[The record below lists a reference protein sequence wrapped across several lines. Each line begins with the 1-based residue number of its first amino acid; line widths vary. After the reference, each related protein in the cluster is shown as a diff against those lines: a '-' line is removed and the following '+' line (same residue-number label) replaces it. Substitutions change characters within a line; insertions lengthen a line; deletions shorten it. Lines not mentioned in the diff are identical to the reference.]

1 MIDLRIEPHSSL
13 RARAFTTSFGKSL
26 AETYSPDWLVELLD
40 LEAVAPVARSEELR
54 GAVRDMLRQGGDK
67 PTGRGKPASEY
78 LVRTAQETGIR
89 SINAAVDA
97 CNAVSLHSGFPISVI
112 DSDRATPPFRI
123 AVAPAGEKYVFN
135 PTGQEID
142 VGGLVCLYD
151 ADGPVGNAVK
161 DSQRTKTQ
169 VETCNTLS
177 VIWGC
182 AGFEGQLG
190 LALNWYCGLLEK
202 LGATTSPAAP
212 RT

>member
-1 MIDLRIEPHSSL
+1 MIDLTIEAHPSL
-13 RARAFTTSFGKSL
+13 RARAFTTSFNGPL
-26 AETYSPDWLVELLD
+26 AEMHSSPWLVELLD
-40 LEAVAPVARSEELR
+40 LAAVAPVARSEELR
-54 GAVRDMLRQGGDK
+54 AAVRDMLRQGGYK

-78 LVRTAQETGIR
+78 LVRTAEETGIR

-112 DSDRATPPFRI
+112 DLDRATAPFRI
-123 AVAPAGEKYVFN
+123 AIAAQSTKYVFN

-142 VGGLVCLYD
+142 VGGLVCLFD
-151 ADGPVGNAVK
+151 AEGAVANAVK

-169 VETCNTLS
+169 VETRNTLS

-182 AGFEGQLG
+182 AGFEGELG
-190 LALNWYCGLLEK
+190 LALDWYCELLEK
-202 LGATTSPAAP
+202 IGATTSPVTP